1 MAIQYNENIKI
12 AGPLSLDNRYLSLR
26 TSSGSPLPYSG
37 VSEVNTVIISSETK

>member
-26 TSSGSPLPYSG
+26 TSSGSPLSYSG